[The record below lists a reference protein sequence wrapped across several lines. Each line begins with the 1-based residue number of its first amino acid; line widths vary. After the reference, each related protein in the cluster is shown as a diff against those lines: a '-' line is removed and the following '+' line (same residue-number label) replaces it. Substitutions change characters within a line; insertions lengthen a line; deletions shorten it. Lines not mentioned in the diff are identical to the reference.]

1 MSMYY
6 RGRDYETTSPRNLAV
21 DKALLKSLWQL
32 ARPVQSLLAAAF
44 VLMLADAA
52 ADLARPYLM
61 KIAIDQFIAAK
72 DFSGLENLFLL
83 YLATILASL
92 TLSYYENL
100 VLQKAGQRVILTVR
114 EKVFRHILHQRIDQ
128 LEAQPVGR
136 MVTRV
141 TNDTDAV
148 KDLYTEVIV
157 AFASDTVMLVGIVI
171 VMLAIHWKLALASF
185 VILPFMFLIAA
196 GYQKYARRAYRL
208 VREKTAG
215 LNSYI
220 QERLNGIGIIKAF
233 GAFKNTEQ
241 GFGRVNDEYLQ
252 AGLSEM
258 RTFAAFRPLVDLLYV
273 AAVILVIYAGGVE
286 AQADGIEI
294 GVIVAF
300 LRYMEKFFWPIKD
313 MAEKYNLLQ
322 SALAAAERIQ
332 PMLVG
337 QEAAELDERPA
348 NRFSPAEIVF
358 EDVWF
363 AYESEDW
370 VLSEVSFTIP
380 AGSFI
385 GVVGLSGSGKT
396 TLISLLL
403 RFYEPQRGRIL
414 IDGQDIRDIP
424 VALLRHRVAA
434 VFQDVH
440 IFKGSVAENISL
452 FQPQIS
458 PDRVQSAAR
467 TANLAS
473 YIETLPQGYET
484 KAGYLGS
491 SLSAG
496 QRQLLSFARAIATSA
511 DVLILDEA
519 TSSIDSH
526 TEQLVQQA
534 MEKAAAQRTVLVV
547 AHRLSTIIQADC
559 ILFMHQGRIVEKG
572 RHEDL
577 MAQQGRYSRLYQCQ

>member
-6 RGRDYETTSPRNLAV
+6 RGRDYENQGARALSV
-21 DKALLKSLWQL
+21 DRSLLKSLWQL
-32 ARPVQSLLAAAF
+32 AYPVRYLLGAAF
-44 VLMLADAA
+44 ALMVVDAA
-52 ADLARPYLM
+52 ADLSRPYLM
-61 KIAIDQFIAAK
+61 KVAIDHYIALK
-72 DFSGLENLFLL
+72 DSAGLLNLFLL
-83 YLATILASL
+83 YLGTIVASL
-92 TLSYYENL
+92 SLSYYENL
-100 VLQKAGQRVILTVR
+100 LLQRAGQKVILAVR
-114 EKVFRHILHQRIDQ
+114 EKVFRHILRQRIDQ
-128 LEAQPVGR
+128 LESQPVGR

-148 KDLYTEVIV
+148 KDLYTDVIV

-185 VILPFMFLIAA
+185 IILPFMILIAA

-208 VREKTAG
+208 VREKTAA
-215 LNSYI
+215 LNSFI

-233 GAFKNTEQ
+233 GAFPNTSQ
-241 GFGRVNDEYLQ
+241 GFRQVNDEYLQ

-273 AAVILVIYAGGVE
+273 AAVMLVIYSGGIE
-286 AQADGIEI
+286 ARLEGIEI

-332 PMLVG
+332 PMLT
-337 QEAAELDERPA
+337 EPATDEMAEVLDARLAPA
-348 NRFSPAEIVF
+348 RIDF

-363 AYESEDW
+363 AYEAEEW
-370 VLSEVSFTIP
+370 VLSEVSFTVP
-380 AGSFI
+380 AGSFF

-414 IDGQDIRDIP
+414 LDGKDIRDIP
-424 VALLRHRVAA
+424 LTVLRHRVAA

-440 IFKGSVAENISL
+440 IFKGSVAENIAL
-452 FQPQIS
+452 FNPLIAGNQV
-458 PDRVQSAAR
+458 REAAR
-467 TANLAS
+467 MANIAP
-473 YIETLPQGYET
+473 YIEALPQQYDT

-491 SLSAG
+491 SLSSG
-496 QRQLLSFARAIATSA
+496 QRQLLSFARALATPA

-526 TEQLVQQA
+526 TEHLVQQA
-534 MEKAAAQRTVLVV
+534 MEKAAAQRTLLVV
-547 AHRLSTIIQADC
+547 AHRLSTIVKADC
-559 ILFMHQGRIVEKG
+559 ILFMHQGQVVEMG
-572 RHEDL
+572 SHEEL
-577 MAQQGRYSRLYQCQ
+577 MAKAGRYSRLFRSQ

>member
-1 MSMYY
+1 MYY
-6 RGRDYETTSPRNLAV
+6 RGRDYETVSPSGLAV
-21 DKALLKSLWQL
+21 DRALLKSLWQL
-32 ARPVQSLLAAAF
+32 ARPVKTLLAAAF
-44 VLMLADAA
+44 FLMIADAA
-52 ADLARPYLM
+52 ADLSRPYLM
-61 KIAIDQFIAAK
+61 KVAIDHFIAAK
-72 DFSGLENLFLL
+72 DLSGLENLFLL

-100 VLQKAGQRVILTVR
+100 MLQLAGQRVILTVR
-114 EKVFRHILHQRIDQ
+114 ERVFRHILHQRIDQ
-128 LEAQPVGR
+128 LESQPVGR

-148 KDLYTEVIV
+148 KDLYTDVIV

-185 VILPFMFLIAA
+185 IILPFMFLIAA
-196 GYQKYARRAYRL
+196 AYQKYARRAYRL

-215 LNSYI
+215 LNSFI
-220 QERLNGIGIIKAF
+220 QERLNGIGVIKAF
-233 GAFKNTEQ
+233 GAFRNTEQ
-241 GFGRVNDEYLQ
+241 GFGRANDEYLQ

-286 AQADGIEI
+286 SQVAGIEI

-332 PMLVG
+332 PMLVDP
-337 QEAAELDERPA
+337 ETAEPDDRPA
-348 NRFSPAEIVF
+348 VRLSPAKIEF
-358 EDVWF
+358 ENVWF
-363 AYESEDW
+363 AYEAEEW
-370 VLSEVSFTIP
+370 VLSDVSFTIP
-380 AGSFI
+380 AGSFV

-403 RFYEPQRGRIL
+403 RFYEPQQGRIL
-414 IDGQDIRDIP
+414 IDGQDVRDIP
-424 VALLRHRVAA
+424 VSLLRHRIAA

-440 IFKGSVAENISL
+440 IFKGSVAENIAL

-458 PDRVQSAAR
+458 AETIQAAAQ
-467 TANLAS
+467 TANIAS
-473 YIETLPQGYET
+473 YIEALPQGYGT

-496 QRQLLSFARAIATSA
+496 QRQLLSFARALATSA

-526 TEQLVQQA
+526 TEHLVQQA

-547 AHRLSTIIQADC
+547 AHRLSTIIHADC
-559 ILFMHQGRIVEKG
+559 ILFMHQGRIVERG
-572 RHEDL
+572 RHEEL
-577 MAQQGRYSRLYQCQ
+577 MAMQGRYSRLYQSQ

>member
-1 MSMYY
+1 MNMYY
-6 RGRDYETTSPRNLAV
+6 RGRDYENQDSRALSV
-21 DKALLKSLWQL
+21 DRPLLKLLWQL
-32 ARPVQSLLAAAF
+32 AYPVRYLLGAAF
-44 VLMLADAA
+44 VLMVADAA
-52 ADLARPYLM
+52 ADLSRPYLM
-61 KIAIDQFIAAK
+61 KVAIDHFIAVK
-72 DFSGLENLFLL
+72 DFAGLLNLFLL
-83 YLATILASL
+83 YLGTIVASL
-92 TLSYYENL
+92 SLSYYENL
-100 VLQKAGQRVILTVR
+100 LLQRAGQKVILAVR
-114 EKVFRHILHQRIDQ
+114 EKVFRHILRQRIDQ

-148 KDLYTEVIV
+148 KDLYTDVIV

-171 VMLAIHWKLALASF
+171 VMMAIHWKLALASF
-185 VILPFMFLIAA
+185 IILPFMILIAA

-208 VREKTAG
+208 VREKTAA
-215 LNSYI
+215 LNSFI

-233 GAFKNTEQ
+233 GAFQNTAQ
-241 GFGRVNDEYLQ
+241 SFRQVNDEYLQ

-273 AAVILVIYAGGVE
+273 AAVMLVIYSGGLE
-286 AQADGIEI
+286 ARLEGIEI

-332 PMLVG
+332 PMLTE
-337 QEAAELDERPA
+337 QEPDEMAEPLDKRLAPA
-348 NRFSPAEIVF
+348 RIDF

-363 AYESEDW
+363 AYEAEEW
-370 VLSEVSFTIP
+370 VLSEVSFTVP
-380 AGSFI
+380 AGSFF

-414 IDGQDIRDIP
+414 LDGRDIRDIP
-424 VALLRHRVAA
+424 LTVLRHRVAA

-440 IFKGSVAENISL
+440 IFKGSVAENIAL
-452 FQPQIS
+452 FNPLIVGNQV
-458 PDRVQSAAR
+458 REAAR
-467 TANLAS
+467 TANIAP
-473 YIETLPQGYET
+473 YIETLPQQYDT

-491 SLSAG
+491 SLSSG
-496 QRQLLSFARAIATSA
+496 QRQLLSFARALATPA

-526 TEQLVQQA
+526 TEHLVQQA
-534 MEKAAAQRTVLVV
+534 MEKAAAQRTLLVV
-547 AHRLSTIIQADC
+547 AHRLSTIVKADC
-559 ILFMHQGRIVEKG
+559 ILFMHQGQVVERG
-572 RHEDL
+572 SHEEL
-577 MAQQGRYSRLYQCQ
+577 MAKAGRYSRLFRSQ

>member
-61 KIAIDQFIAAK
+61 KVAIDQFIAAK

-215 LNSYI
+215 LNSCI